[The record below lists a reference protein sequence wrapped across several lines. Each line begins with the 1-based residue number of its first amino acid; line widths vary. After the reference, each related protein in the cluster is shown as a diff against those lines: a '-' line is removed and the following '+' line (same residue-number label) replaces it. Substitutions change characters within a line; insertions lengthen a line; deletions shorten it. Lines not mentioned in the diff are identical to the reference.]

1 MSIAVVRHATTTVVI
16 IEGDQVKQADDL
28 VTEDGRKILIVKGG
42 NSQKLVARV
51 LTEFSQHVDRA
62 GKPFTM
68 SRSERGIMHT
78 DPYGLPVRIS
88 GKDLEEFYLNKW
100 FVYAELVHS
109 VPPRS
114 GNSPV
119 PTGPNSQYLLIL
131 DKLPAFTVALLSQS
145 RLVTR
150 ELVSLFEVID

>member
-1 MSIAVVRHATTTVVI
+1 MSLAVVRNATTTVAI

-28 VTEDGRKILIVKGG
+28 ILEDGRKILIVKGG

-51 LTEFSQHVDRA
+51 LQEFSQHVDRA

-68 SRSERGIMHT
+68 SRSERGICHT

-88 GKDLEEFYLNKW
+88 GKDLEEYYLNKW
-100 FVYAELVHS
+100 FCYVELVHS
-109 VPPRS
+109 VPARS

-119 PTGPNSQYLLIL
+119 LTGPNYQYLLIL
-131 DKLPAFTVALLSQS
+131 DKLPAFTVGLLSQS
-145 RLVTR
+145 RFVTR
-150 ELVSLFEVID
+150 ELVSLFEVIA